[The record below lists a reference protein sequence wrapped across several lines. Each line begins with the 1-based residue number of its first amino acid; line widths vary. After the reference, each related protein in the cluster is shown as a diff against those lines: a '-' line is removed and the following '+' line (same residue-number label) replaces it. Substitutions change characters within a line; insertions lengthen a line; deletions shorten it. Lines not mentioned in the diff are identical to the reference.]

1 MADLKKKGGLTGI
14 AKDKLK
20 KELDKVNPMSP
31 INRMKTMNTKEKI
44 KKLSVK
50 KKDLST
56 KAKVIGGQIK
66 GLRQTLKPK

>member
-1 MADLKKKGGLTGI
+1 
-14 AKDKLK
+14 
-20 KELDKVNPMSP
+20 
-31 INRMKTMNTKEKI
+31 MKTMNTKEKI